1 MSGPLSP
8 RPVCSPTSGIV
19 WLIEGCLQTA
29 PAGAA
34 ASRRL
39 ESGDSGAETGA
50 VPVSATVPAE
60 RQSGEECGAVWWEA
74 EWRSRW
80 VWRRC

>member
-1 MSGPLSP
+1 M
-8 RPVCSPTSGIV
+8 
-19 WLIEGCLQTA
+19 
-29 PAGAA
+29 
-34 ASRRL
+34 

-60 RQSGEECGAVWWEA
+60 RRSGEECGAVWWEA